1 MIIKL
6 ISKYIEK
13 PIVDCDDAMNDLLK
27 ILFYMSKL
35 NNKRQEQI
43 VLNGG
48 VPILIYL
55 CKNYNKNI
63 KKIALPILCYFVQT
77 SPISRKKLWEN
88 GGPKIFLEYID
99 DDYHQPKILDTLAIW
114 LTFEPAEIENIL
126 LDFQIF
132 NKLIDVFKSA
142 NKTLFQQIVPIYLKF
157 IDMSEKFGAKLSKSS
172 EFLVELVERLG
183 IDSLGQNE
191 NSGTLNIYPDMK
203 NAKSHIPQNSA
214 SNAFTN
220 VKKPVRVECSNPSAL
235 VRKELLDILLHLCA
249 RHPSPR
255 LLLDKHNLYPIIMQ
269 ILHIAQNDDMV
280 ILEEISTQL
289 LQIYSH
295 TAGTPMRQEFE

>member
-1 MIIKL
+1 
-6 ISKYIEK
+6 
-13 PIVDCDDAMNDLLK
+13 
-27 ILFYMSKL
+27 
-35 NNKRQEQI
+35 
-43 VLNGG
+43 
-48 VPILIYL
+48 
-55 CKNYNKNI
+55 
-63 KKIALPILCYFVQT
+63 
-77 SPISRKKLWEN
+77 
-88 GGPKIFLEYID
+88 
-99 DDYHQPKILDTLAIW
+99 
-114 LTFEPAEIENIL
+114 
-126 LDFQIF
+126 
-132 NKLIDVFKSA
+132 
-142 NKTLFQQIVPIYLKF
+142 
-157 IDMSEKFGAKLSKSS
+157 
-172 EFLVELVERLG
+172 
-183 IDSLGQNE
+183 
-191 NSGTLNIYPDMK
+191 MK